1 MALATRCPHC
11 HTTFRV
17 AHDQLKLRAG
27 IVRCGA
33 CKQIFNGIEHL
44 LPPEELVP
52 SLPALRQEQVPVAVV
67 RGEAEEG
74 THPDA
79 DLPSSPAIDLA
90 DSSPSTFT
98 INSLDFDIPIE
109 HQSPDQNSLTPP
121 SAFSLSSQPDK
132 AFLPTAFTKAE
143 YRLNEPAELSPA
155 PEENIVAPTFQQNV
169 EHGDSPDFSGSSIE
183 SSSTSQIYA
192 LQDEER
198 SDFSSSEEL
207 TDAEQ
212 TFIEEPGFIKKWQK
226 QQRIGRKQRFLMVIA
241 SAILLVGLLAQAAYI
256 FPRNIVT
263 WFPSLEPILAQM
275 CTKMGCQLNL
285 PAQITAVSLE
295 SSELQALVSG
305 KNTFALT
312 LLLVN
317 RSQLTQAWP
326 SIELTLNDGNEQA
339 VARRIFMPNEYLAS
353 LAVPVKGIPANS
365 EQPVKIYFELAQ
377 LKASGYRVYL
387 FYS

>member
-44 LPPEELVP
+44 LPPEEAVP
-52 SLPALRQEQVPVAVV
+52 SIPLPRQEQVLAPVV
-67 RGEAEEG
+67 RDEPEEEN
-74 THPDA
+74 HPAA
-79 DLPSSPAIDLA
+79 DLPGTLAIDLA
-90 DSSPSTFT
+90 DSSPSKFT

-109 HQSPDQNSLTPP
+109 HQAPDQKSSTGP
-121 SAFSLSSQPDK
+121 SAYSLSPQSDHT
-132 AFLPTAFTKAE
+132 FVPTAFTKAE
-143 YRLNEPAELSPA
+143 YRLDEPAELSLAAEEIIAA
-155 PEENIVAPTFQQNV
+155 PNFQQNV
-169 EHGDSPDFSGSSIE
+169 EYADTQDVSGSSMQ
-183 SSSTSQIYA
+183 SPSTSQLDT
-192 LQDEER
+192 LQDEGR
-198 SDFSSSEEL
+198 RDLSSSEEL
-207 TDAEQ
+207 TDAEL
-212 TFIEEPGFIKKWQK
+212 TSDEEPGFIKKWQQ
-226 QQRIGRKQRFLMVIA
+226 QQRTGRNQRFLMGIA
-241 SAILLVGLLAQAAYI
+241 SVILFVGLLAQGAYN
-256 FPRNIVT
+256 FPRQIVT
-263 WFPSLEPILAQM
+263 WFPSVEPILAQA
-275 CTKMGCQLNL
+275 CIKMGCQLKL

-295 SSELQALVSG
+295 SSELQALTSG

-312 LLLVN
+312 LVLAN

-339 VARRIFMPNEYLAS
+339 VARRIFMPSEYLAS
-353 LAVPVKGIPANS
+353 LAAPIKGIAANT
-365 EQPVKIYFELAQ
+365 EQPVKLYFELAQ